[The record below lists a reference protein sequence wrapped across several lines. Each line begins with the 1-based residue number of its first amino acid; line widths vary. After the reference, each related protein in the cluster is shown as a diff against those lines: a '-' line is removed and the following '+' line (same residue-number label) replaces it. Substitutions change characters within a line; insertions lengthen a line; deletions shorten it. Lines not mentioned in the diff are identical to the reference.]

1 MKLISSNIV
10 AVLWAYIFGEIIG
23 YIGSALEVRTWD
35 PSQIGI
41 AAAIT
46 AFIAVN
52 GIYLIRK
59 DSATSSKSKE

>member
-1 MKLISSNIV
+1 M
-10 AVLWAYIFGEIIG
+10 WAYIFGEIIG
-23 YIGSALEVRTWD
+23 YIGSALEVRTWE

-52 GIYLIRK
+52 GIYVISK
-59 DSATSSKSKE
+59 DSTTSSKSND

>member
-10 AVLWAYIFGEIIG
+10 AILWAYIFGEIIG
-23 YIGSALEVRTWD
+23 YIGSALEVRLWI

-46 AFIAVN
+46 AFVAVN
-52 GIYLIRK
+52 GIYLITK
-59 DSATSSKSKE
+59 DSSTPKKDND